1 MVFALA
7 GDRTG
12 CVSANRPRLR
22 GAAYGWYAMFAA
34 RGAVRFGSVV
44 VRIRVSLING
54 AKRRGARRCLC
65 NCLVARL
72 TDCFAGCTCA
82 CLPAQ
87 SLPYI
92 QHFAVSRRPAACA
105 ANRRLECR
113 RLRRCCRILWGV
125 CKPVMVYTRRG
136 RVVGRST
143 DARSLV
149 LRLTMLPTRL
159 RLRRVLF

>member
-72 TDCFAGCTCA
+72 TDCWLHVRVPA
-82 CLPAQ
+82 CPIIALYTTFCRL
-87 SLPYI
+87 SL
-92 QHFAVSRRPAACA
+92 SGR
-105 ANRRLECR
+105 
-113 RLRRCCRILWGV
+113 
-125 CKPVMVYTRRG
+125 MRG
-136 RVVGRST
+136 
-143 DARSLV
+143 
-149 LRLTMLPTRL
+149 
-159 RLRRVLF
+159 